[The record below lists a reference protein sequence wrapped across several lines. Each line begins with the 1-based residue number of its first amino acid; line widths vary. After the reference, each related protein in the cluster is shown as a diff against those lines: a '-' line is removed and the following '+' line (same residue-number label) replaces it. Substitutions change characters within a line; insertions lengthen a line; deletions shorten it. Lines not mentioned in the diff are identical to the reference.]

1 MSTKTD
7 TIQALTES
15 ATKSLG
21 EIVSLKETCKQHEGT
36 IADLNKKKAELT
48 LELSKGQS
56 ENAKLSEEITNL
68 NKELNSHENLI
79 KKLEGEN
86 KTLSTTIIKLEND
99 KSVKNSQTAE
109 QDEL

>member
-15 ATKSLG
+15 ATNSLG
-21 EIVSLKETCKQHEGT
+21 EIVSLKATCKQHEGT

-48 LELSKGQS
+48 QALSTTQS
-56 ENAKLSEEITNL
+56 ENAKISEEITNL
-68 NKELNSHENLI
+68 NKKLNDHENLI

-86 KTLSTTIIKLEND
+86 KTLSANITKLEKDN
-99 KSVKNSQTAE
+99 SVKNSKTAE
-109 QDEL
+109 QD

>member
-36 IADLNKKKAELT
+36 IADLNKKNAELT
-48 LELSKGQS
+48 QELSKSQN
-56 ENAKLSEEITNL
+56 ENAKLSEEITSL
-68 NKELNSHENLI
+68 NKKLNNHENLI

-86 KTLSTTIIKLEND
+86 KTLSATITKLEKD
-99 KSVKNSQTAE
+99 TSVKNSKTAE
-109 QDEL
+109 QD